1 MFPNFTTS
9 TKQKAPRISCIPW
22 FPNQLQCHA
31 LFSMSAIKLCFDRLC
46 KCLRFVYMSCN
57 NYRTCAPAA
66 VTCFPLKTKRNAAF
80 VPHIYE
86 RCGPLTYLSS
96 CQSWISLPILCL
108 RRVCLTSIWTFTTCS
123 TVKMTKKCS
132 LLRQLSK
139 ATLAIVFSVRDTD
152 VGIGIHRK
160 NFPPR
165 RLVRPS
171 QVMNMRLL
179 CLALIPSKRKANR
192 TLLPLFLL
200 FLHLLLSKNVN
211 YERLSL
217 LWKQCQLIRLLLP
230 QTVNPS

>member
-22 FPNQLQCHA
+22 FSNQLQCHA

-108 RRVCLTSIWTFTTCS
+108 RRVCLTSIWTFTTCL

-132 LLRQLSK
+132 LPKQWSKLPSQLS
-139 ATLAIVFSVRDTD
+139 
-152 VGIGIHRK
+152 
-160 NFPPR
+160 
-165 RLVRPS
+165 
-171 QVMNMRLL
+171 
-179 CLALIPSKRKANR
+179 
-192 TLLPLFLL
+192 FLYQIL
-200 FLHLLLSKNVN
+200 M
-211 YERLSL
+211 
-217 LWKQCQLIRLLLP
+217 WG
-230 QTVNPS
+230 